1 MRFRFHI
8 LVAFAC
14 ASIFGSLLFVTQSRE
29 RGFDQSTLLEADARL
44 MEHEAAIIRE
54 IFLLDETKKINFN
67 DLTQIQKTYRAALDD
82 VVKQAIDVDED
93 LIEELR
99 FGFAEEIAFIEA
111 YKRNWSISRN
121 SARSILRLS
130 AGISARAVEA
140 EQFQVFS
147 TLKAIEVMVQRPE
160 APAVLS
166 LDSIPEF
173 AAVEAFA
180 VNDNSGALKTA
191 LSDLRVHFGLYAE
204 AKQAQVSALNSIS
217 SSRLSEAA
225 KEIKDISSRNINEAH
240 SEEIL
245 RTNVAMTFCAGFLI
259 LIVLLV
265 VRLRAEMRKTT
276 DENVRLEE
284 AVKERTRE
292 LEISTREAQ
301 NLAEAKSDFLANM
314 SHEIRTPMNGI
325 MGMSELLVESDLSE
339 EQHFYATTILNSTDS
354 LLTVINDILDFSK
367 VESGKMSLSPEPF
380 DLEVLLDDV
389 VQLVSVSARCKDVEV
404 LLRYSPETPR
414 CVVGDAGRLRQILMN
429 IIGNAVKFTLEGHV
443 AIEVTGKALGDD
455 VSLSIEIRDTG
466 IGMPADKLD
475 KIFSSFEQVDTSSS
489 REFEGTGLGLAIAKR
504 IVEMMG
510 GDITVESELDV
521 GSTFTI
527 QLELPKS
534 EKTITKWSPSSIRFE
549 GKPLKILI
557 VDDIE
562 LNRRILVE
570 RCGEWAHKIE
580 VAADGR
586 EALDVMAR
594 AAEANEPF
602 DLALLDYQMP
612 NMDGLSLSATIRQE
626 ADGENLPIVILSSV
640 DGINQLDAF
649 KNLSNIYS
657 ITKPVRLAH
666 LAGVVGGIFS
676 NDGFDLVEKKEPS
689 SSHDASNDDDTDK
702 TKIDQHLKILVAE
715 DAKTNQIV
723 IKNML
728 KNQHCELVFAGDGK
742 LAVEQYKV
750 LKPDLIFMDW
760 SMPVMNGLDATREIR
775 RFERDTG
782 ATPTM
787 IVGLSANAM
796 KEHREQGF
804 DAGMDDYVP
813 KPFRKETLLSVVN
826 RARLRVF
833 AEMSNDEFRSPA
845 SGNDDGADAPIAAA
859 AD

>member
-29 RGFDQSTLLEADARL
+29 RVFDQSTLLEADARL

-54 IFLLDETKKINFN
+54 IFLLDEAKKKNFN

-82 VVKQAIDVDED
+82 VVQQAIDVDEG

-160 APAVLS
+160 APAFLS

-240 SEEIL
+240 LEEIL

-475 KIFSSFEQVDTSSS
+475 TIFSSFEQVDTSSS

-510 GDITVESELDV
+510 GDISVESELDV

-534 EKTITKWSPSSIRFE
+534 DMTLTKWSPSSIRFE

-570 RCGEWAHKIE
+570 RCGKWAHKIE

-586 EALDVMAR
+586 EALDILAR

-612 NMDGLSLSATIRQE
+612 NMDGLSLSTTIRQE
-626 ADGENLPIVILSSV
+626 TDGENLPIVILSSV

-689 SSHDASNDDDTDK
+689 SSRDASNDDDTDK

-742 LAVEQYKV
+742 LAVEQFKV

-775 RFERDTG
+775 RFERDTA

-833 AEMSNDEFRSPA
+833 AEMSNDEFHSSA
-845 SGNDDGADAPIAAA
+845 SGHDNGADAPIAASA
-859 AD
+859 E